1 MRNGTLQAAYFILA
15 VRAVGL
21 DAGPMQGLDKKAADA
36 VYWSGTSVKTN
47 FICSVGY
54 GNEITVF
61 KKLPRFEFDEVCEI
75 L

>member
-21 DAGPMQGLDKKAADA
+21 DAGPMQGLNKKAADEA
-36 VYWSGTSVKTN
+36 YWADTQLKQTSFVALAMVMRPPY
-47 FICSVGY
+47 S
-54 GNEITVF
+54 
-61 KKLPRFEFDEVCEI
+61 KLPRFDFEEVCEI